1 MPASF
6 LHARFLAAVSVLA
19 GGFALAPAAVAQA
32 STIYPPVDSC
42 TTSPAS
48 VGAGETLEFSCN
60 EGTFGALEAVT
71 ITVRGENG
79 AGATFAFA
87 HFAVSTGSVARTSGA
102 DGALAPVRITL
113 PANASGVYNIAAI
126 SATSAG
132 GAASASI
139 VGADGLPSTG
149 GNSDQLLGV
158 WIGGGALVLAGAVI
172 VIARVAR
179 ARRDRNDD

>member
-1 MPASF
+1 M
-6 LHARFLAAVSVLA
+6 
-19 GGFALAPAAVAQA
+19 
-32 STIYPPVDSC
+32 
-42 TTSPAS
+42 
-48 VGAGETLEFSCN
+48 
-60 EGTFGALEAVT
+60 
-71 ITVRGENG
+71 
-79 AGATFAFA
+79 
-87 HFAVSTGSVARTSGA
+87 
-102 DGALAPVRITL
+102 RITL